1 MEIHSRNEGGVE
13 IFSLS
18 GRITILAGADLFRG
32 RFKCS
37 LAEGHR
43 HFVFDLRDLRFM
55 DSASIGEMVACLKRA
70 REQSGSV
77 KLLISPGGTIDDL
90 VRLSAMDRIFEV
102 YYDEAE
108 AGLSSRP
115 RA

>member
-1 MEIHSRNEGGVE
+1 MEIQCRNDRGVE

-18 GRITILAGADLFRG
+18 GRITILAGVDLFRT
-32 RFKCS
+32 RFKSS
-37 LAEGHR
+37 LDEGHR

-55 DSASIGEMVACLKRA
+55 DSASIGEMVASLKRA

-77 KLLISPGGTIDDL
+77 KLLISPGGTIDEL
-90 VRLSAMDRIFEV
+90 IRLSAMDRVFEV
-102 YYDEAE
+102 YYDEAD
-108 AGLSSRP
+108 AGLWSKP